1 VGWYSRKKATRF
13 GLGFNNRRQL
23 GLLLPHTLSPKYY
36 GSYQV
41 MQEIGEV
48 AYKLQ
53 LPSRT
58 RIHDVF
64 HFSLL
69 KKYEGPAPAAVVPLP
84 DILHGKVLPSPDKV
98 LRARLNR
105 GVWKI
110 LVKWTGRSEADTIW
124 EQLDEF
130 KQQFPCIKLA
140 DELFVKCY
148 RHFYR

>member
-1 VGWYSRKKATRF
+1 
-13 GLGFNNRRQL
+13 
-23 GLLLPHTLSPKYY
+23 
-36 GSYQV
+36 

-130 KQQFPCIKLA
+130 KQQFPCIKLE
-140 DELFVKCY
+140 DELFVKC
-148 RHFYR
+148 